1 MNTTTPQSLDGQTAI
16 VTGAGSGI
24 GRATCL
30 CLARKGAAVVLVDIN
45 GEQLEGTAQ
54 EVKTQGC
61 SLEPM
66 ILNKDI
72 RSERHMDEMARLT
85 LQRFGGIDVLV
96 HCAGILRGTG
106 SGPKITADVSL
117 AEWDEVM
124 ETNLKGTFLCNRA
137 VLPAM
142 MNQRRGQI
150 INISSTS
157 GLRGR
162 AFDSVYCAS
171 KFGVIGLSQSLAEE
185 VRSYGIRVFVI
196 QPDAVD
202 TPMWDQNRPIR
213 SPPDALPPAR
223 VADLIAYL
231 VSLPGD
237 TILGDLV
244 ISPFRTRRRKR
255 LQSPNSPFL
264 EKEDT

>member
-1 MNTTTPQSLDGQTAI
+1 MNNKTSQLLDGQTAI
-16 VTGAGSGI
+16 VTGAASGI

-30 CLARKGAAVVLVDIN
+30 SLVQKGATVVLVDIN
-45 GEQLEGTAQ
+45 GEHLEETAQ
-54 EVKTQGC
+54 ELKAQEC
-61 SLEPM
+61 SPEPM
-66 ILNKDI
+66 ILKKDI

-85 LQRFGGIDVLV
+85 LERFGGIDVLV
-96 HCAGILRGTG
+96 HCAAILRGTG
-106 SGPKITADVSL
+106 SGPKNMADVSL

-157 GLRGR
+157 GLRGH
-162 AFDSVYCAS
+162 ALDSVYCAS
-171 KFGVIGLSQSLAEE
+171 KFGVFGLSQSLAEE
-185 VRSYGIRVFVI
+185 VRPYGIRVFVV

-202 TPMWDQNRPIR
+202 TPMWDQNGPIR
-213 SPPDALPPAR
+213 APTDALSPAR
-223 VADLIAYL
+223 VADLITYL

-237 TILGDLV
+237 TILGGLV
-244 ISPFRTRRRKR
+244 ISPFRTRRRKKPESR
-255 LQSPNSPFL
+255 ENS
-264 EKEDT
+264 